1 MLYAVWPGVNLGLR
15 WQSMRDECSTKIKTL
30 YIRVVLISYQQA
42 NGCNCICVLCL
53 TFCKSK
59 IYLNNWNFFMGHHDV
74 DKHVSVISTTFT
86 IMFEFQI
93 NEKILKYWI
102 LESD

>member
-1 MLYAVWPGVNLGLR
+1 
-15 WQSMRDECSTKIKTL
+15 MRDECSTKIKTM
-30 YIRVVLISYQQA
+30 YIRVVLFSYQQG

-53 TFCKSK
+53 TLSK

-93 NEKILKYWI
+93 NEKILKY
-102 LESD
+102 